1 VRVFIKENYG
11 LFIKENLRPFFL
23 TERNFLVVF
32 SEGEK
37 NRRWQE
43 IRMRQH
49 RLKATGQVTN
59 AMRQNN
65 NFEQSMQKA
74 GFSMNDIKGR
84 CKEIFN
90 NSEDF

>member
-1 VRVFIKENYG
+1 MNSSSEGFYYKNYG
-11 LFIKENLRPFFL
+11 FFIKENLRPFFL
-23 TERNFLVVF
+23 TERNLLLVVF

-74 GFSMNDIKGR
+74 GFSMNDIKG
-84 CKEIFN
+84 
-90 NSEDF
+90 S